1 MKTLSILS
9 RKGGTGKT
17 TLALHLAVAAG
28 ASGLSTVVADLDRQ
42 HSAVAWR
49 RLRGEDDPR
58 VEPVKPGALFARQQE
73 LARGGVDLLIVDTGP
88 SIETEV
94 EQAARCADLCL
105 IVTRP
110 SFFDVKAV
118 GESAAL
124 AAGLQRQ
131 AVFVLNQAP
140 PRRGGFETPAV
151 VQAVRALRE
160 HGLPLAPI
168 GLRARVAYQHGVAA
182 GLTAQELDPDGVASV
197 EIRALWSW
205 LYAALWP
212 APRVEANL
220 GARAYVPPAVP
231 EIRPVC

>member
-1 MKTLSILS
+1 MKTLAILS

-17 TLALHLAVAAG
+17 TLALHLAVAAR

-42 HSAVAWR
+42 HSAMAWR
-49 RLRGEDDPR
+49 RLRGGDDPR
-58 VEPVKPGALFARQQE
+58 VEAVKPGALFARQQE
-73 LARGGVDLLIVDTGP
+73 LARGGAGLLIVDTGP

-124 AAGLQRQ
+124 AAGLSRQ

-168 GLRARVAYQHGVAA
+168 GLRARAAYQHGVAA
-182 GLTAQELDPDGVASV
+182 GMTAQELNPDGVASA

-212 APRVEANL
+212 TPRIEVRAP
-220 GARAYVPPAVP
+220 YMPPVAP
-231 EIRPVC
+231 EIRPAC